1 MDEYE
6 FIQGPPNRKILKLK
20 RKATVLVRLAAA
32 GKSSSSV
39 AVCGCVDKAIVAAKA
54 KQGGEPL

>member
-1 MDEYE
+1 MNMNSSRALRIE
-6 FIQGPPNRKILKLK
+6 KILKLK